1 MASLRGLVLP
11 LLLTVLPVAL
21 AAPPAEQAGRQTIE
35 VFVRDGCPHC
45 GAAKAFLAGLAAG
58 RPELRIVLRPVDRD
72 AAAREDLLRIS
83 RQAGVWPPGV
93 PTFVIGERVL
103 VGFDA
108 AGRTGAELVALL
120 DRQALPV
127 DALET
132 GLFGTLS
139 VERLGLPLFT
149 LALGLL
155 DGFNPCAM
163 WLLLFLLSLLVRLHD
178 RRRMALVA
186 GTFVLSGGAVYYAFL
201 AAWLNLFL
209 LLGVSTTLT
218 RLLGGLALLIGAL
231 NLRDGLRPGG
241 VFALSIPAAARPG
254 LYVRLRVILQ
264 AGRLLPALAGVAVLA
279 VLVNVVELLCTAG
292 FPALYTAI
300 LARQDLSPAAHYA
313 YLGLYV
319 LGYLADDLLMVAGAL
334 LALGGRRLS
343 ERAGRWL
350 KLLSGAVM
358 LALGGVMLLR
368 PGWLG

>member
-1 MASLRGLVLP
+1 MSLLCRLVLLFLLAGLP
-11 LLLTVLPVAL
+11 LAL
-21 AAPPAEQAGRQTIE
+21 AEPPAEQAGEQTVE

-45 GAAKAFLAGLAAG
+45 SAAKAFLAGLAAG

-103 VGFDA
+103 VGFDS
-108 AGRTGAELVALL
+108 AGRSGAELVALL
-120 DRQALPV
+120 DRQAAPS

-132 GLFGTLS
+132 GLFGSLS

-186 GTFVLSGGAVYYAFL
+186 GTFVLTGGAVYYAFL

-241 VFALSIPAAARPG
+241 DFALSIPAAAKPG
-254 LYVRLRVILQ
+254 LYARLRAILQ

-300 LARQDLSPAAHYA
+300 LARQGLSPALHYA